1 MVEISVAGI
10 DSVVDTALWVW
21 FALTVLSVVY
31 VAYAVL
37 TSRTE
42 MNVMKWSWVLV
53 TLYAGPVGLIL
64 YGFPRRGPLPA
75 EHEQSV
81 APLWKQSIESTI
93 HCLAGCATGVTVA
106 VMVASLLRLPSGLE
120 TILEYVASFV
130 LGLFIFQALL
140 AKKMMGCSY
149 GQAVKL
155 SCLPLGLSTNAVMA
169 GMIPVMVILMSHDMQ
184 TMEPA
189 WLRFWGILSLGL
201 LVGAVLAYPVNWW
214 LVKNG
219 LQPGMSGMKRED
231 RNPTIFAASKLA
243 VTLVTLMMLAGGVAL
258 AARYGDLSITLV
270 QDNFPEKRWRP
281 NNTRGAINP
290 HFHCELHL

>member
-1 MVEISVAGI
+1 MVEMSVVGI
-10 DSVVDTALWVW
+10 HSLVDTALWVW

-31 VAYAVL
+31 VAYDAVL

-42 MNVMKWSWVLV
+42 MNAMKWSWVLV

-64 YGFPRRGPLPA
+64 YGFSCRGPLP
-75 EHEQSV
+75 EENEKSV

-93 HCLAGCATGVTVA
+93 HCLAGCATGVIVA

-120 TILEYVASFV
+120 TIMEYVASFV

-155 SCLPLGLSTNAVMA
+155 SCLPQWLSTNAVMA
-169 GMIPVMVILMSHDMQ
+169 GMIPVMVILMSHDMH

-258 AARYGDLSITLV
+258 AARYGDLSITLA
-270 QDNFPEKRWRP
+270 R
-281 NNTRGAINP
+281 
-290 HFHCELHL
+290 